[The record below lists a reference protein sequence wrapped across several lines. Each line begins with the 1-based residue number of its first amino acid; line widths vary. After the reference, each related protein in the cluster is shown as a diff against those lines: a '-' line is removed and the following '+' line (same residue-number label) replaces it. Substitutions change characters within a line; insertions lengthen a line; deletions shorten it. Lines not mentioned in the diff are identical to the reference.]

1 MEMKSIFPLNYQL
14 LAKSNMSLLY
24 QRCIHVPTDIDGE
37 TACIQCGIVLGRVEV
52 PSDTDWS
59 SHEIALIG
67 TNKITITALKVAKN
81 LNLPNYAT
89 QTIIR
94 VSTKLL
100 KEGITKKQAILF
112 GVVYACRVHKI
123 PRLLADIFYELD
135 KTTGKP
141 IRRSEKSL
149 LRVLNRITKKKT
161 NMTGFSISSPDKY
174 YYLQAYLAKIQNLII
189 QETDADYFE
198 MVRSHS
204 VRMINAIRKD
214 PCTSARD
221 AILSC
226 TSRTFQSKIKE
237 ILR

>member
-1 MEMKSIFPLNYQL
+1 MHAPVDVE
-14 LAKSNMSLLY
+14 
-24 QRCIHVPTDIDGE
+24 GE
-37 TACIQCGIVLGRVEV
+37 TTCRRCGLVLGHIEV
-52 PSDTDWS
+52 PDSTDWL
-59 SHEIALIG
+59 SHEVALIG
-67 TNKITITALKVAKN
+67 TNKIVVTVLRVTKN

-89 QTIIR
+89 QTVIQ

-100 KEGITKKQAILF
+100 KEGITKKQAVLF
-112 GVVYACRVHKI
+112 GVVYACRIHKI

-149 LRVLNRITKKKT
+149 LRVLNRITKKA
-161 NMTGFSISSPDKY
+161 NMTGFSIPSPDKY
-174 YYLQAYLAKIQNLII
+174 YYLQAYLAKIQNLIVK
-189 QETDADYFE
+189 ETDADYFE
-198 MVRSHS
+198 MVRSRS
-204 VRMINAIRKD
+204 VRMINTIRQD